1 MVMAAHQPTPAPS
14 NIVDLADFRAR
25 RRPNQTTTVIEK
37 TARRST
43 PIRLRAETDDRAVL
57 VTSLLETANGFAK
70 TTYSFVLPN
79 GDIHHFYS
87 LTDGVHHSYSRK
99 FRGSFERAIN
109 AELERPGAKIAGRF
123 AEDLVAASDQ

>member
-1 MVMAAHQPTPAPS
+1 MVMAARNTSHTPS
-14 NIVDLADFRAR
+14 NVVDLAAFRAR
-25 RRPNQTTTVIEK
+25 RHPTPGTTVTEP
-37 TARRST
+37 APRSST
-43 PIRLRAETDDRAVL
+43 PIKLRPETDDRAVL

-99 FRGSFERAIN
+99 YRGSFERALG
-109 AELERPGAKIAGRF
+109 AELERPGARIAGRF
-123 AEDLVAASDQ
+123 AEDLVAASEL

>member
-1 MVMAAHQPTPAPS
+1 MVMAAPKPSNAPS
-14 NIVDLADFRAR
+14 NIVDLAAFRAQR
-25 RRPNQTTTVIEK
+25 HPTPSTPVVEK

-43 PIRLRAETDDRAVL
+43 PTRLRTEIDERAVL
-57 VTSLLETANGFAK
+57 VTSLLETANGFAR

-99 FRGSFERAIN
+99 YRGSFEQAIS
-109 AELERPGAKIAGRF
+109 AELERPGARIAGRF
-123 AEDLVAASDQ
+123 AEDLIAAAEL